1 MENGGVT
8 MYEAFA
14 ITGIVGSII
23 CAVGDYFLYRCQ
35 GTDSVRIGEAKKIES
50 NWEKAPTSDFIISG
64 VLASISIPL
73 YYLGFVAF
81 SHQIAIQNRA
91 MGIAY
96 FIVLSIGAM
105 GGVAFHL
112 NACFM
117 PLIYKSIMKNNGSL
131 KMVEDVYSIMSK
143 ATGVSAFLT
152 YLILVFVNSIWVW
165 IVIFTGIV
173 AVPKVMC
180 LLTPLVFLVTG
191 ILLSKFSK
199 IFHTFPLAV
208 TNTLGIGG
216 IAVTALIS
224 MM

>member
-1 MENGGVT
+1 
-8 MYEAFA
+8 MYQAFA
-14 ITGIVGSII
+14 VVGIIGSII
-23 CAVGDYFLYRCQ
+23 CAAGDFFLYRCQ

-50 NWEKAPTSDFIISG
+50 NWDKAPASDFIISG
-64 VLASISIPL
+64 TLASISIPL

-81 SHQIAIQNRA
+81 AHQIAIQNKA

-131 KMVEDVYSIMSK
+131 KMVEDLYSIMSK

-152 YLILVFVNSIWVW
+152 YLILVIVNSIWVW

-191 ILLSKFSK
+191 ILLSKCSK
-199 IFHTFPLAV
+199 LFHTFPLAV